1 MAKKKKTGFV
11 GTGRMGANMARHLK
25 ECGYPITALYDVNK
39 EVAEAL
45 AVELGSVHSPTL
57 AGVTKASE
65 VIITVVTDDAAMRK
79 IFKGKKDNLL
89 MGAGRRVFINC
100 AVAAHAISEA
110 DIVIAVSGIA
120 GPDGGTEDKPV
131 GTVWLAWLG
140 PRGRAN
146 SAVFHFAG
154 DREAVR
160 RQSVVAALNG
170 ALKQLADG

>member
-1 MAKKKKTGFV
+1 MTEHQADLKELAERVGQLLLAHEAKLAIAESCTGGWIAKCLTDVPGSSAWFEYGFV
-11 GTGRMGANMARHLK
+11 TYGNSAK
-25 ECGYPITALYDVNK
+25 ESM
-39 EVAEAL
+39 L
-45 AVELGSVHSPTL
+45 AVDPELLERHGAVSR
-57 AGVTKASE
+57 E
-65 VIITVVTDDAAMRK
+65 VVQAM
-79 IFKGKKDNLL
+79 
-89 MGAGRRVFINC
+89 
-100 AVAAHAISEA
+100 AVAAHAVSEA
-110 DIVIAVSGIA
+110 DIAVAVSGIA

-146 SAVFHFAG
+146 SEVFHFAG

>member
-1 MAKKKKTGFV
+1 MTENETDLKELAERVGQLLLAHEAKLATAESCTGGWIAKCLTDVPGSSAWFEYGFV
-11 GTGRMGANMARHLK
+11 TYGNSAKESMLVVDHALLEQHGAVSR
-25 ECGYPITALYDVNK
+25 
-39 EVAEAL
+39 EV
-45 AVELGSVHSPTL
+45 VQ
-57 AGVTKASE
+57 
-65 VIITVVTDDAAMRK
+65 AM
-79 IFKGKKDNLL
+79 
-89 MGAGRRVFINC
+89 

-110 DIVIAVSGIA
+110 DIAIAVSGIA
-120 GPDGGTEDKPV
+120 GPDGGTKDKPV

>member
-1 MAKKKKTGFV
+1 MTEHESDLKELAERVGQLLLAHEAKLATAESCTGGWIAKCLTDVPGSSAWFEYGFV
-11 GTGRMGANMARHLK
+11 TYGNSAKESMLVVDHALLERHGAVSR
-25 ECGYPITALYDVNK
+25 
-39 EVAEAL
+39 EV
-45 AVELGSVHSPTL
+45 VQ
-57 AGVTKASE
+57 
-65 VIITVVTDDAAMRK
+65 AM
-79 IFKGKKDNLL
+79 
-89 MGAGRRVFINC
+89 

-146 SAVFHFAG
+146 SAVFHFDG

>member
-1 MAKKKKTGFV
+1 MTEQESGLKVLAERVGQLLLAHEAKLATAESCTGGWISKCLTDVPGSSAWFEYGFV
-11 GTGRMGANMARHLK
+11 TYGNSAKESMLVVDHALLERHGAVSR
-25 ECGYPITALYDVNK
+25 
-39 EVAEAL
+39 EV
-45 AVELGSVHSPTL
+45 VQ
-57 AGVTKASE
+57 
-65 VIITVVTDDAAMRK
+65 AM
-79 IFKGKKDNLL
+79 
-89 MGAGRRVFINC
+89 

-110 DIVIAVSGIA
+110 DIAIAVSGIA